1 MFPVPPHHHVS
12 APPPRKKNYIHN
24 NVAVVPVH
32 VVVERRMR
40 DLGSAVH
47 LYQVNYVLYPVVDIY
62 IEERYI

>member
-40 DLGSAVH
+40 DLD
-47 LYQVNYVLYPVVDIY
+47 YRYVATYEASY
-62 IEERYI
+62 TYMYM

>member
-40 DLGSAVH
+40 DLDYRYVATYEASYTCVH
-47 LYQVNYVLYPVVDIY
+47 VHVNVQVCM
-62 IEERYI
+62 